1 MALDLWFREDVARIL
16 ASTQEAMQ
24 NSLGA
29 LAPLDPE
36 AADLYQR
43 GFADAVRALAI
54 AFGVC
59 PADSLRSARRE
70 HRPPAVQIVDGGA
83 APVGS
88 NGPGRRRY
96 E

>member
-43 GFADAVRALAI
+43 GFADAVRA
-54 AFGVC
+54 
-59 PADSLRSARRE
+59 PT
-70 HRPPAVQIVDGGA
+70 VQIVDGGA